1 MNSASSIVIGAI
13 VALFGIIG
21 LFMAA
26 NAVDAIF
33 YGVGLTFFVFAT
45 LFDFW
50 LVKKW
55 FDVAEHRA

>member
-1 MNSASSIVIGAI
+1 MNSVSSIVIGLF
-13 VALFGIIG
+13 VALVGILG

-33 YGVGLTFFVFAT
+33 YAVGLLFFVFAT